1 MTNLKTHK
9 LRTISEFHNLMGAPA
24 PEHPLMSIIKFDEFD
39 ISEPKESIQ
48 VIFDFYIIALKC
60 MKGVKYKYGQ
70 RYYDF
75 DNDGVL
81 YFVAPNQV
89 IQFEFENE
97 KNEKPSGWVLL
108 IHPDFL
114 WNTTLAN
121 MNDKYD
127 FFDYS
132 LNEALFLSEKEKA
145 TLNGIVANIKQEYHS
160 NVDQFSKQ
168 IIITHTENLLSY
180 SNRYYNRQFI
190 TREKANHKVLEGLE
204 KLLAYYFSNNDLVGK
219 GLPTVQYLA
228 NQLNIS
234 PKYLSRLLKSL
245 TGQNTQQHI
254 HEKLIDK
261 AKEILTTTN
270 LTVSEIAYQLGFEY
284 PQSFSKLFKSK
295 TNLTPIEY
303 RQSYN
308 CKPLLPT

>member
-1 MTNLKTHK
+1 
-9 LRTISEFHNLMGAPA
+9 MGAPA
-24 PEHPLMSIIKFDEFD
+24 PEHPLMSIIKFDEFK
-39 ISEPKESIQ
+39 ISGSRESFQ
-48 VIFDFYIIALKC
+48 VIFDFYIISFKC
-60 MKGVKYKYGQ
+60 VKGVKYKYGQ

-89 IQFEFENE
+89 IQFEFEYE
-97 KNEKPSGWVLL
+97 SYEKPSGWVLL

-114 WNTTLAN
+114 WNTSLAN
-121 MNDKYD
+121 MSEKYD

-132 LNEALFLSEKEKA
+132 LNEALFLSEKEKI
-145 TLNGIVANIKQEYHS
+145 TLNGIAKNIEQEYHS
-160 NVDQFSKQ
+160 NVDNFSKQ

-180 SNRYYNRQFI
+180 SNRFYNRQFI

-204 KLLAYYFSNNDLVGK
+204 KLLANYFSDKDLAGK

-228 NQLNIS
+228 NKLNIS

-245 TGQNTQQHI
+245 TGQNTQQYI
-254 HEKLIDK
+254 HEKLILK

-270 LTVSEIAYQLGFEY
+270 LTISEIAYQLGFEY

-295 TNLTPIEY
+295 TNMTPIEY

-308 CKPLLPT
+308 

>member
-1 MTNLKTHK
+1 MADLKTHK
-9 LRTISEFHNLMGAPA
+9 LKTISEFHNLMGAPV
-24 PEHPLMSIIKFDEFD
+24 PEHPLVSIINFDEFE
-39 ISEPKESIQ
+39 SPKTKESIQ
-48 VIFDFYIIALKC
+48 VIFDFYVIALKC

-89 IQFEFENE
+89 IEFEFENE
-97 KNEKPSGWVLL
+97 QTDKPSGWILL
-108 IHPDFL
+108 MHPDFL
-114 WNTTLAN
+114 WNTALAN
-121 MNDKYD
+121 MNEKYD
-127 FFDYS
+127 FFSYS

-145 TLNGIVANIKQEYHS
+145 TLNVIVANIKQEYHS
-160 NVDQFSKQ
+160 NVDKFSKQ

-180 SNRYYNRQFI
+180 SNRFYNRQFI
-190 TREKANHKVLEGLE
+190 TREKANHKVLEELE
-204 KLLAYYFSNNDLVGK
+204 KLLAYYFSTHDLVRM

-228 NQLNIS
+228 NQLNVS

-270 LTVSEIAYQLGFEY
+270 FTVSEIAYQLGFEY

-295 TNLTPIEY
+295 THLTPMEY
-303 RQSYN
+303 RHSYH
-308 CKPLLPT
+308 

>member
-1 MTNLKTHK
+1 MTHLKIRK
-9 LRTISEFHNLMGAPA
+9 LKNISEFHSLMGAPT
-24 PEHPLMSIIKFDEFD
+24 PEHPLMSIVNFDEFD
-39 ISEPKESIQ
+39 VLETKESIQ
-48 VIFDFYIIALKC
+48 VIFDFYIISLKYV
-60 MKGVKYKYGQ
+60 KGVKYKYGQ

-75 DNDGVL
+75 DNNGVL

-89 IQFEFENE
+89 IQFEFEN
-97 KNEKPSGWVLL
+97 KKKEKPSGWVLL

-121 MNDKYD
+121 MSEKYD

-145 TLNGIVANIKQEYHS
+145 TLNGIAANVKLEYHS
-160 NVDQFSKQ
+160 NVDNFSKQ
-168 IIITHTENLLSY
+168 IIITHIENLLSY
-180 SNRYYNRQFI
+180 SNRFYNRQFI

-204 KLLAYYFSNNDLVGK
+204 QLLAYYFSKNDLVEK
-219 GLPTVQYLA
+219 GLPTVQHLA
-228 NQLNIS
+228 DQLNIS

-245 TGQNTQQHI
+245 TGLNTQQHI

-270 LTVSEIAYQLGFEY
+270 LNVSEIAYQLGFEY

-295 TNLTPIEY
+295 TNFTPIGY

-308 CKPLLPT
+308 